1 MECQASSQPAA
12 RRPQLLP
19 LPLSVSPPSPSHSP
33 SPSQPATNLRVRRKL
48 QKTPKQLCIKA
59 SARNRS
65 HSTATPTSTSTP
77 TTATSASPSGIS
89 PRSLPPLECSVA
101 ETSQTRERPT
111 MPMPTDL
118 SDSKWLEYIERSGLM
133 SSADLPY
140 GLGTSPSNSILSDLS
155 NLTFSR
161 SSPRPS
167 LDSVA
172 CSPPPPRSSSSASVM
187 HKPRKS
193 LSKRSLIAPAFKLA
207 SFDGLSPKKSVKE
220 IRVVKRKASVE
231 LIAEQYQAFLESR
244 DAEEEEE
251 EAAASE
257 EGERLEALKNTLDSP
272 MPTPPQEAPL
282 LLEPVRFD
290 PSTHATPVQPQQS
303 PKASP
308 VRDTSSDRQRE
319 TIVEAARPEATTLS
333 PGSDGT
339 LVAFE
344 EDAIYFKPVSF
355 SCDSSPPASQ
365 RQSLD
370 KPLPRTPQPETTP
383 LSTSISMLSKELTA
397 GMPSDA
403 LQIGVMIEAYER
415 LRDQTDTKDMGE
427 DERRNMRSMFD
438 SWLAALHT
446 MQRGLRGS
454 QSSPRSDE

>member
-1 MECQASSQPAA
+1 M
-12 RRPQLLP
+12 
-19 LPLSVSPPSPSHSP
+19 
-33 SPSQPATNLRVRRKL
+33 
-48 QKTPKQLCIKA
+48 
-59 SARNRS
+59 
-65 HSTATPTSTSTP
+65 
-77 TTATSASPSGIS
+77 
-89 PRSLPPLECSVA
+89 A

-111 MPMPTDL
+111 IPMPTDL

-133 SSADLPY
+133 SSPDVPY
-140 GLGTSPSNSILSDLS
+140 GLGTSPSNSILSDFS

-220 IRVVKRKASVE
+220 IPVVKRKASVE

-251 EAAASE
+251 AAASE
-257 EGERLEALKNTLDSP
+257 EEERLEALKNTLDPP

-290 PSTHATPVQPQQS
+290 PSTHATLAQQQS
-303 PKASP
+303 PKGSP

-319 TIVEAARPEATTLS
+319 TTIEAPRPEATTLS

-355 SCDSSPPASQ
+355 SCDASPPASR

-370 KPLPRTPQPETTP
+370 KPLPRTPQPETTS
-383 LSTSISMLSKELTA
+383 LSASISMLAKALTA

-427 DERRNMRSMFD
+427 EERRNMRSMFD

-454 QSSPRSDE
+454 QSSARSDE